1 MKLNSNKYKQINFLN
16 KIKIYRINWI
26 KLSMKIKIKYS
37 NLS

>member
-1 MKLNSNKYKQINFLN
+1 MKLNSNKYNQIKFLN

-26 KLSMKIKIKYS
+26 KLLMKIKIKYS